1 MMGWFRA
8 CFDRTGAFASYMTR
22 SSYGLYIVHYL
33 VIASFGYMLKV
44 HTQLP
49 PAAIYPILA
58 VAVFTLSPLINEVI
72 SRIPFIRWCV
82 LGIKR
87 QRPER
92 SSGKE

>member
-1 MMGWFRA
+1 
-8 CFDRTGAFASYMTR
+8 
-22 SSYGLYIVHYL
+22 
-33 VIASFGYMLKV
+33 MLS
-44 HTQLP
+44 
-49 PAAIYPILA
+49 
-58 VAVFTLSPLINEVI
+58 VFTLSPLINEVI